1 MKVKFESQFGI
12 EIRDSKFE
20 NGHRLN
26 VAVVVIPTRFPSTS
40 GNAIRNIFK
49 KKRISRPQL
58 QFFFLYPPFLMV
70 LVDELLVATQ
80 AVLFVLCVG
89 HLKEHFMPSR

>member
-1 MKVKFESQFGI
+1 
-12 EIRDSKFE
+12 
-20 NGHRLN
+20 
-26 VAVVVIPTRFPSTS
+26 
-40 GNAIRNIFK
+40 
-49 KKRISRPQL
+49 
-58 QFFFLYPPFLMV
+58 MV